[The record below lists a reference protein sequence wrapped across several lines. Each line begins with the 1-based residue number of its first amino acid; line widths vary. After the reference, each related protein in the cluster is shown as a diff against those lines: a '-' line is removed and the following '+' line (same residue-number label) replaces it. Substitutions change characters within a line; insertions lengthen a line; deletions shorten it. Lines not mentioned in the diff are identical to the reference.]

1 MPTLNFTMTTEE
13 KIQIIEKYYNHEI
26 STSEKEWLYENIE
39 KDTELYHISQLFKSL
54 LSYKTYLRVKNKLRG
69 KYKGDR

>member
-1 MPTLNFTMTTEE
+1 MTTEE

-39 KDTELYHISQLFKSL
+39 IDTELYHISQLFKSL

-69 KYKGDR
+69 KYKCDR